1 MRRGKKHEKEV
12 LEKQQPEEHM
22 KQTVKMLDVDSQW
35 SSCLARK
42 ANEKIKER
50 ELVSINIFLK
60 M

>member
-1 MRRGKKHEKEV
+1 
-12 LEKQQPEEHM
+12 M
-22 KQTVKMLDVDSQW
+22 KQTVKMLNVDSQW

-42 ANEKIKER
+42 ANEKTKER